1 MTVCRFLA
9 ICVLSLWAAACDKP
23 DQSSGTASSEG
34 VSAATD
40 PMPECTL
47 VMGWDPWE
55 PYQYQIDGVHVFGLD
70 VDLLTAVVHSAGC
83 SLDFKQGNWTELLA
97 MLKSGE
103 VDVLAGATRT
113 AEREEFAH
121 FTNAYRDEEFLV
133 YVRADRNDELTSLS
147 VKDMAE
153 RGMTIGVID
162 GYLYGDTVSAYQ
174 DDPDLAAQ
182 FVYSPMSEI
191 SFSMLLDAEV
201 DAIIEDKYVG
211 ASIIRRK
218 DLSKFITLH
227 PQGFDKSDVHF
238 MLSRA
243 SVDDAL
249 FQRIDQSLAGLL
261 ETGQIQII
269 LAQYQNQ

>member
-9 ICVLSLWAAACDKP
+9 ICVLSLLGAACDRS
-23 DQSSGTASSEG
+23 DHSGGTASSEG
-34 VSAATD
+34 VAAMTD
-40 PMPECTL
+40 SVPECRL

-83 SLDFKQGNWTELLA
+83 SLDFKQGSWTELLS
-97 MLKSGE
+97 MLKSGD

-113 AEREEFAH
+113 AERGEFSY
-121 FTNAYRDEEFLV
+121 FTRPYRDEEFLV
-133 YVRADRNDELTSLS
+133 YVRADRNEELAALSL
-147 VKDMAE
+147 KDMAE

-162 GYLYGDTVSAYQ
+162 GYLYGDTVSGYQ
-174 DDPDLAAQ
+174 DDPELTSQ

-191 SFSMLLDAEV
+191 SFSMLLDGEV
-201 DAIIEDKYVG
+201 DAIIDDKYVG

-218 DLSKFITLH
+218 DLSEFIMPH
-227 PQGFDKSDVHF
+227 PQGFDKSHVHF

-249 FQRIDQSLAGLL
+249 FQRIDQSLASLH